1 MTEISATVFTKKFSV
16 RYSET
21 GPDGCLKPVYIFKY
35 FQDAASEHAYQEG
48 ISALHLLEWRRA
60 WIMLGYRVAI
70 DRYPRWDE
78 TVSLKTWRHP
88 VRNLYELR
96 AFEIVDDN
104 GGLLAQGKSNWVMIN
119 FDTRKPVRL
128 DRNMPPELMQNTLP
142 VENDLGRL
150 PGLDRFDS
158 EVTFRV
164 RRRDLDF
171 NNHVNNTVYIE
182 WALETG
188 PEDLIANHRP
198 RIIDVDYLE
207 DVTYGSTIISQAQAL
222 SSRPHPSYLH
232 RIRNDADDREL
243 ARLKIVWA

>member
-1 MTEISATVFTKKFSV
+1 MTEKPFTVFTKQFSV

-21 GPDGCLKPVYIFKY
+21 APDGCLKPVYIFKY
-35 FQDAASEHAYQEG
+35 FQDAASEHAYQLG
-48 ISALHLLEWRRA
+48 VSALHLLEWRRA
-60 WIMLGYRVAI
+60 WVMLGYRVVI

-78 TVSLKTWRHP
+78 TVMLKTWRHP

-96 AFEIVDDN
+96 AFEIVDDR
-104 GGLLAQGKSNWVMIN
+104 GRPIAQGKSNWVMIN
-119 FDTRKPVRL
+119 SDTRKPVRL

-142 VENDLGRL
+142 LENDMGKL
-150 PGLDRFDS
+150 PGLDGSDV

-171 NNHVNNTVYIE
+171 NHHVNNTVYIE

-188 PEDLIANHRP
+188 PEDLIADHRP
-198 RIIDVDYLE
+198 CIIDVDYLE
-207 DVTYGSTIISQAQAL
+207 DVTYGSTIISQAQAMDT
-222 SSRPHPSYLH
+222 RPETTYLH

-243 ARLKIVWA
+243 ARLKIGWR